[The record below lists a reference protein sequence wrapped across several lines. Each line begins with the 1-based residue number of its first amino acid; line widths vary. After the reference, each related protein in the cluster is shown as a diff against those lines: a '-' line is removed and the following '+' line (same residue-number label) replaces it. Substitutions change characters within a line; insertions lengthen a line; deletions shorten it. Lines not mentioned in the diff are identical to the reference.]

1 MREIKFRVW
10 IIDKCISLNE
20 ALHSDIVYIQ
30 VPSSSNDS
38 LIETNWDGVE
48 LEQFTGM
55 LDTNGVEIYEGDVV
69 AIPECKE
76 LKVVEW
82 SVESCCF
89 VLRHLPNKQYSENF
103 YFEEF
108 SQITVVGNI
117 HKYIHLLEN
126 KQW

>member
-1 MREIKFRVW
+1 MYEY
-10 IIDKCISLNE
+10 ISLNE
-20 ALHSDIVYIQ
+20 AIYDDDIVYIQ
-30 VPSSSNDS
+30 QPSSSKNS
-38 LIETNWDGVE
+38 MIEINWDGVE

-82 SVESCCF
+82 SVKSCCF
-89 VLRHLPNKQYSENF
+89 VLRHLPSKQYSENF

-117 HKYIHLLEN
+117 HQHAYLLGT
-126 KQW
+126 K

>member
-1 MREIKFRVW
+1 MRGIKFRVW
-10 IIDKCISLNE
+10 NMYEYISLNE
-20 ALHSDIVYIQ
+20 AIYDDIVYIQ
-30 VPSSSNDS
+30 QPSSSKNS
-38 LIETNWDGVE
+38 MIEINWDGVE
-48 LEQFTGM
+48 LEQFTGT

-82 SVESCCF
+82 SIESYCF
-89 VLRHLPNKQYSENF
+89 VLRHLPSKQYSENF

-117 HKYIHLLEN
+117 HQHAYLLGT
-126 KQW
+126 K

>member
-1 MREIKFRVW
+1 MRGIKFRVW
-10 IIDKCISLNE
+10 NIDEYISLNE
-20 ALHSDIVYIQ
+20 AIYDDIVYIQ
-30 VPSSSNDS
+30 QPSSSKNS
-38 LIETNWDGVE
+38 MIEINWDGVE

-55 LDTNGVEIYEGDVV
+55 LDTNGVDIYEGDVV

-89 VLRHLPNKQYSENF
+89 VLRHLPSKQYSENF
-103 YFEEF
+103 YFEKF

-117 HKYIHLLEN
+117 HQHAYLLGT
-126 KQW
+126 K

>member
-1 MREIKFRVW
+1 MRGIKFRVW
-10 IIDKCISLNE
+10 NMYEYISLNE
-20 ALHSDIVYIQ
+20 AIYDDIVYIQ
-30 VPSSSNDS
+30 QPSSSKNS
-38 LIETNWDGVE
+38 MIEINWDGVE

-82 SVESCCF
+82 SVKSCCF
-89 VLRHLPNKQYSENF
+89 VLRHLPSKQYSENF

-117 HKYIHLLEN
+117 HQHAYLLGT
-126 KQW
+126 K

>member
-1 MREIKFRVW
+1 MRGIKFRVW
-10 IIDKCISLNE
+10 NMYEYISLNE
-20 ALHSDIVYIQ
+20 AIYDDIVYIQ
-30 VPSSSNDS
+30 QPSSSKNS
-38 LIETNWDGVE
+38 MIEINWDGVE

-82 SVESCCF
+82 SVKSCCF
-89 VLRHLPNKQYSENF
+89 VLMHLPSKQYSENF
-103 YFEEF
+103 YLEEF

-117 HKYIHLLEN
+117 HQHAYLLGT
-126 KQW
+126 K

>member
-1 MREIKFRVW
+1 MRGIKFRVW
-10 IIDKCISLNE
+10 NMYEYISLNE
-20 ALHSDIVYIQ
+20 AIYDDTVYIQ
-30 VPSSSNDS
+30 QPSSSKNS
-38 LIETNWDGVE
+38 MIEINWDGVE

-82 SVESCCF
+82 SVKSCCF
-89 VLRHLPNKQYSENF
+89 VLRHLPSKQYSENF
-103 YFEEF
+103 YLEEF

-117 HKYIHLLEN
+117 HQHAYLLGT
-126 KQW
+126 K

>member
-10 IIDKCISLNE
+10 NIDGYISLNE
-20 ALHSDIVYIQ
+20 AIYDDIVYIQ
-30 VPSSSNDS
+30 QPSSSKNS
-38 LIETNWDGVE
+38 MIEINWDGVE

-55 LDTNGVEIYEGDVV
+55 HDTNGVEIYEGDVV

-89 VLRHLPNKQYSENF
+89 VLRHLPNKRYSENF

-108 SQITVVGNI
+108 SQKTVVGNI
-117 HKYIHLLEN
+117 HQHILIGD
-126 KQW
+126 

>member
-10 IIDKCISLNE
+10 NIDGYISLNK
-20 ALHSDIVYIQ
+20 AIHDDIIVIQ
-30 VPSSSNDS
+30 VPSSSNNS
-38 LIETNWDGVE
+38 LIEVNWEGVE

-82 SVESCCF
+82 SVKSCCF
-89 VLRHLPNKQYSENF
+89 VLRHLPSKKYSENF
-103 YFEEF
+103 YLEEF

-117 HKYIHLLEN
+117 HQHAHLLET
-126 KQW
+126 K

>member
-1 MREIKFRVW
+1 MRGIKFRVW
-10 IIDKCISLNE
+10 NMYEYISLNE
-20 ALHSDIVYIQ
+20 ATYDDIVYIQ
-30 VPSSSNDS
+30 QPSSSKNS
-38 LIETNWDGVE
+38 MIEINWDGVE

-82 SVESCCF
+82 SVKSCCF
-89 VLRHLPNKQYSENF
+89 VLRHLPGKQYSENF
-103 YFEEF
+103 YLEEF

-117 HKYIHLLEN
+117 HQHAYLLGT
-126 KQW
+126 K

>member
-1 MREIKFRVW
+1 MRGIKFRVW
-10 IIDKCISLNE
+10 NMYEYISLNE
-20 ALHSDIVYIQ
+20 AIYDDIVYIQ
-30 VPSSSNDS
+30 QPSSSKNS
-38 LIETNWDGVE
+38 MIEINWDGVE

-82 SVESCCF
+82 SVKSCCF
-89 VLRHLPNKQYSENF
+89 VLMHLPSKQYSENF

-117 HKYIHLLEN
+117 HQHAYLLGT
-126 KQW
+126 K